1 MATSVRDKKVSDI
14 TVGEL
19 QDIIRATIQEAVDPD
34 YGLELREEIIA
45 EILESKKSIERGEGI
60 PLADVKKRLGL
71 V

>member
-1 MATSVRDKKVSDI
+1 MATSLKDKKVSDM

-34 YGLELREEIIA
+34 YGLELRDEFIS
-45 EILESKKSIERGEGI
+45 EILESKKSIERGEGV
-60 PLADVKKRLGL
+60 PLEDVKKQLGL

>member
-1 MATSVRDKKVSDI
+1 MATSLKDKKVSDM

-34 YGLELREEIIA
+34 CGLELRDEFIS
-45 EILESKKSIERGEGI
+45 EILESKKSIERGEGV
-60 PLADVKKRLGL
+60 PLEDVKKQLGL

>member
-1 MATSVRDKKVSDI
+1 MAASVRDKKVSDI

-34 YGLELREEIIA
+34 YGLELRDEFVA
-45 EILESKKSIERGEGI
+45 EILEAKKSIERGEGI
-60 PLADVKKRLGL
+60 PLEDVKKQLGL

>member
-1 MATSVRDKKVSDI
+1 MAANVKDKKVSDI

-34 YGLELREEIIA
+34 YGLELKDEFVTEV
-45 EILESKKSIERGEGI
+45 LESRRSIERGEGVS
-60 PLADVKKRLGL
+60 LEDVKKKLRL